1 MGNRRGSEQGGGKI
15 GNFKQNNYIY
25 ELGVVERIGI
35 CQEDAIILK
44 EALAPSF
51 IN

>member
-1 MGNRRGSEQGGGKI
+1 MWVIVSAF
-15 GNFKQNNYIY
+15 NFSIELFNYIY